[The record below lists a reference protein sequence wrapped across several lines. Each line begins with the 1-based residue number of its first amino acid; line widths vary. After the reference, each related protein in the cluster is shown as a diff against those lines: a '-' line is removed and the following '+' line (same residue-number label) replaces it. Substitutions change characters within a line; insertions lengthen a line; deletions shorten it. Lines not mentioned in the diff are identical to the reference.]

1 MTTRAPRY
9 GRKLDDFTPGDV
21 FAHPWDVTIDAG
33 MTAFFAASFQDASPI
48 FASETYAQ
56 ALGLRGR
63 PVHHYVSLNL
73 ALSFS
78 VQDVSEQTIAH
89 LAYLN
94 MRFPEIGYVGDTVSG
109 STQVIGVKPSSTGD
123 RGVVHVQTVL
133 QNQDGAILCHFD
145 RKALMRAGAAAAL
158 PETPRLAP
166 RAVDI
171 SRTSAIP
178 AALAGAL
185 PDAIRPIRPIGQGGF
200 GGFYEDF
207 EVGDVIAHTVG
218 KTVGESEHMQL
229 TQLCRNT
236 HPLHFDEVY
245 AKEHS
250 FAKTRVVYGGLILS
264 WVLSLASRDVAGNAL
279 WCAGLDDGAHPS
291 PVFAGDTLYATSE
304 VLAKQEVGPRSGLV
318 TFRVVGTKNVP
329 GSALLD
335 RDLFTAELN
344 KDASAKVTAKV
355 LEITRALLIRKRP

>member
-185 PDAIRPIRPIGQGGF
+185 PDAIRPIRPRWGMSSPTRWARPSARASTCSSPSSAATRTRFTSMRSTQKNTRSRRHAWCTGG
-200 GGFYEDF
+200 
-207 EVGDVIAHTVG
+207 
-218 KTVGESEHMQL
+218 
-229 TQLCRNT
+229 
-236 HPLHFDEVY
+236 
-245 AKEHS
+245 
-250 FAKTRVVYGGLILS
+250 
-264 WVLSLASRDVAGNAL
+264 
-279 WCAGLDDGAHPS
+279 
-291 PVFAGDTLYATSE
+291 
-304 VLAKQEVGPRSGLV
+304 
-318 TFRVVGTKNVP
+318 
-329 GSALLD
+329 
-335 RDLFTAELN
+335 
-344 KDASAKVTAKV
+344 
-355 LEITRALLIRKRP
+355 